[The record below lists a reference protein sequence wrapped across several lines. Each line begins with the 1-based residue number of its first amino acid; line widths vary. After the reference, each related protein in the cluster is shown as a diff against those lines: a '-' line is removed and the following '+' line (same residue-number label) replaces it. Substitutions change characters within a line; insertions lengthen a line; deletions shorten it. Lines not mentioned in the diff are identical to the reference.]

1 MNTPSG
7 ISNSL
12 HSLAQ
17 RLKRQHAGSI
27 AVLIDLSNIPAIHDR
42 IMFRSLARFIE
53 ERTLDE
59 SIEAVP
65 LARNILVLLAVPEA
79 AQKIRQKLDGLSLML
94 QDQRHGAIRVTL
106 FDLEKQADVFTET
119 ARRLME
125 QAPAPRSERG
135 MVLRD
140 EPAPDFDA
148 LARGMDLHKMLWQA
162 DLSSQSRRQVLW
174 RIERNAVPEPVAD
187 EIWVSID
194 AIERAT
200 GIDLHNNIWLFG
212 KATEL
217 LDQRM
222 LAMLAA
228 DPHGIDRPHA
238 FNLHLATIVGE
249 AFRRMVQDKP
259 AAKVAQMA
267 VEVPLLEWRVNA
279 DVSKAALAI
288 LQAHRVALHL
298 DGIRPEDIAT
308 LTPAEWQSATRLKFD
323 AQTTSLVALKAALA
337 ALPEERRQLLPEKG
351 IFCHCDGREAVEA
364 GLEAGI
370 AHFQGRGLLP
380 LLEDDEAVETLIG
393 PEALEG
399 LADALRRQ

>member
-1 MNTPSG
+1 MNTPPG
-7 ISNSL
+7 ISGGL
-12 HSLAQ
+12 HSLAL
-17 RLKRQHAGSI
+17 RLKQKHAGSI

-59 SIEAVP
+59 SIDAVP
-65 LARNILVLLAVPEA
+65 LARNILVLLAAPDA
-79 AQKIRQKLDGLSLML
+79 AQKIRQKLEGLSLLL
-94 QDQRHGAIRVTL
+94 QEQRHGAIRVTL
-106 FDLEKQADVFTET
+106 FDLEKQADAFTET

-125 QAPAPRSERG
+125 QAPAPKSERTIA
-135 MVLRD
+135 LRD
-140 EPAPDFDA
+140 VPAPDFDA

-162 DLSSQSRRQVLW
+162 DLSSQSRRQTLW
-174 RIERNAVPEPVAD
+174 HIERNAVPEPVAD
-187 EIWVSID
+187 EIWVSIE

-200 GIDLHNNIWLFG
+200 GIRLHSDIWLFG

-228 DPHGIDRPHA
+228 DPHGMDRPHA
-238 FNLHLATIVGE
+238 FNLHLATIIGD
-249 AFRRMVQDKP
+249 AFQQLVQAKP
-259 AAKVAQMA
+259 AVKVAQMA

-279 DVSKAALAI
+279 DLSKAALAI
-288 LQAHRVALHL
+288 LKAHRIALHL

-308 LTPAEWQSATRLKFD
+308 LTAEEWQAATRLKFD
-323 AQTTSLVALKAALA
+323 AQATTLAALKTALA
-337 ALPEERRQLLPEKG
+337 ALPEDRRQQLPEKA
-351 IFCHCDGREAVEA
+351 IFCHCDGRDAVET

-370 AHFQGRGLLP
+370 AYFQGRGLLP
-380 LLEDDEAVETLIG
+380 LLEDAEAIEVLLG

-399 LADALRRQ
+399 LGDALRRQ